1 MSCWS
6 ARTPACSGLPPP
18 DQVQK
23 GLITIGIVILVI
35 GLLWPVISKL
45 GLGRLPGDI
54 LIRREG
60 FTFYFPLATSIIV
73 SVVVSLIIWW
83 FRR

>member
-1 MSCWS
+1 M
-6 ARTPACSGLPPP
+6 
-18 DQVQK
+18 QK
-23 GLITIGIVILVI
+23 LLVTIGLVILII

-73 SVVVSLIIWW
+73 SVVITLIIWW

>member
-1 MSCWS
+1 M
-6 ARTPACSGLPPP
+6 
-18 DQVQK
+18 QK
-23 GLITIGIVILVI
+23 LLITIGLVILVI

-73 SVVVSLIIWW
+73 SVVITLIIWW

>member
-1 MSCWS
+1 M
-6 ARTPACSGLPPP
+6 
-18 DQVQK
+18 QK
-23 GLITIGIVILVI
+23 LLVTIGLVILII
-35 GLLWPVISKL
+35 GLLWPLISKL

-73 SVVVSLIIWW
+73 SVVVTLIIWW